1 MWMSTCRLFGLLLL
15 LTGGFYPLVITGFA
29 QLCFPWQANG
39 SMLVNHGIF
48 VGSQW
53 IGQNFTS
60 DAYFWGRPSAM
71 ARSLASGGSNLS
83 LSNPELQATFKTRIA
98 QRHLFKLP
106 IPGDLVMAS
115 GSGLDPD
122 ISVEAAYYQ
131 IDRIAQTRQL
141 SVAQVQRLIQEHIQD
156 RSLGFL
162 GEPRVNVLSLN
173 LALDEGGNL
182 NVANSF

>member
-1 MWMSTCRLFGLLLL
+1 MWLTTCRLFGLLLL
-15 LTGGFYPLVITGFA
+15 LTGGIYPLVITGVA

-39 SMLVNHGIF
+39 SMLVNHGIDI
-48 VGSQW
+48 GSQW

-60 DAYFWGRPSAM
+60 EAYFWGRPSAITEG
-71 ARSLASGGSNLS
+71 LASGGSNLS
-83 LSNPELQATFKTRIA
+83 LSNPELLAAFKSRIA
-98 QRHLFKLP
+98 ERHLFKLP

-115 GSGLDPD
+115 GSGLDPE
-122 ISVEAAYYQ
+122 ISVAAAYYQ
-131 IDRIAQTRQL
+131 IDRIAQSRKL

-173 LALDEGGNL
+173 LALNEL
-182 NVANSF
+182 SSFQ